1 MPKLKI
7 VFLLIYFISFQNICI
22 SQTTTKFSTKD
33 ISKLLAKAKDYY
45 TDANFI
51 KSLTT
56 SKLALKFATDIHDE
70 LLIAKSYRMIGK
82 NFYQLSEIDKAVYFY
97 DKALLHANKT
107 NDDTLK
113 IFIYNNLGNAYS
125 FEKNELAKGLDYYKK
140 SLEYCDKTHDTT
152 EIVLTKL
159 NIAWANFERQKFKEG
174 FPYLE
179 YVNKYNDKYGEKGN
193 FNSICMLNGMYYA
206 YTGQNKIADS
216 YFQKGLKRDKNIAL
230 TDDAMFLTEQY
241 TKFLYKIGDYKNA
254 FKYNKITDELNDKYY
269 NKEKLKQASSAGMDI
284 ELDEYKNEIKK
295 IVTEKDTQFQILKK
309 SRIISILSIII
320 ISVLLL
326 LLYALLKNFNLKKK
340 NNTELTN
347 ANHEL
352 KIAKEKAEETSKLKT
367 QFVATISH
375 ELRTPLYGVIGITDI
390 IIDEHKDIID
400 TEHLN
405 SLKFSARYLLELVND
420 ILQLNKMED
429 NKIVLNKVNFNIY
442 DEINTIKNALQ
453 YIAEI
458 NKNKFRTEIDSNIPK
473 LLIGDEL
480 RLSQIL
486 MNLISNALKFTKN
499 GEVIVSTNLV
509 DVIGNKNYLKFQ
521 VIDNGFGIAKEHQE
535 KIFDKF
541 VQIQR
546 KDDDYQGTGLGLA
559 IVKRLVD
566 LFGSE
571 IYIDSK
577 ENIGSTFTFTIGFEA
592 NNSTE
597 IIEKPK
603 QNLFLNTVL
612 NILVVEDNKIN
623 QMVTK
628 KIIEKNNHNCV
639 MVSSGYEA
647 IDAVSKQNF
656 DVILMDINMPEI
668 NGYETTIK
676 IRENGIKTPIIALTA
691 FDKNE
696 VTDQATA
703 SGINDVLIKP
713 FETEKLFEIINQLL
727 QKIKNTD

>member
-1 MPKLKI
+1 MPKFKI
-7 VFLLIYFISFQNICI
+7 VYLLLFFISFQNISY
-22 SQTTTKFSTKD
+22 SQLKVMSSKD
-33 ISKLLAKAKDYY
+33 ISKLLDKASEYY
-45 TDANFI
+45 SNANFI

-56 SKLALKFATDIHDE
+56 SKLALKFATDTNDE
-70 LLIAKSYRMIGK
+70 LLIAKSYRLIGK
-82 NFYQLSEIDKAVYFY
+82 NFYQLAEIDKSIYFY
-97 DKALLHANKT
+97 EKALLHANKT
-107 NDDTLK
+107 DSDTLK

-125 FEKNELAKGLDYYKK
+125 FEKNELKKGLTYYEK
-140 SLEYCDKTHDTT
+140 SLEISNQINDTT
-152 EIVLTKL
+152 EIILTKL
-159 NIAWANFERQKFKEG
+159 NIAWADFESQKFEEG

-179 YVNKYNDKYGEKGN
+179 FVNKYNDKYGEEGN

-206 YTGQNKIADS
+206 HKGQNKIADS
-216 YFQKGLKRDKNIAL
+216 YFQKGLKKNKDFAL

-241 TKFLYKIGDYKNA
+241 SKFLYKIGDYKNA
-254 FKYNKITDELNDKYY
+254 FKYNKLSEEINDKYY
-269 NKEKLKQASSAGMDI
+269 NKDKLKQASSAGMNI

-295 IVTEKDTQFQILKK
+295 IITEKDTQFQILKK
-309 SRIISILSIII
+309 SRVISILSIII

-347 ANHEL
+347 ANQQL
-352 KIAKEKAEETSKLKT
+352 KIAKERAEETSKLKT

-390 IIDEHKDIID
+390 IIDEHKNIID

-429 NKIVLNKVNFNIY
+429 NKIVLNKVNFNLY

-458 NKNKFRTEIDSNIPK
+458 NKNKFRTEIDAQIPK

-499 GEVIVSTNLV
+499 GEVIVSANLV
-509 DVIGNKNYLKFQ
+509 NVIGNKNYIKFQ

-577 ENIGSTFTFTIGFEA
+577 ENIGSTFTFTISFEA
-592 NNSTE
+592 SNSSE
-597 IIEKPK
+597 VIEKPK
-603 QNLFLNTVL
+603 DNLFLNTVL

-639 MVSSGYEA
+639 MVSGGFEA

-668 NGYETTIK
+668 NGYETSIK
-676 IRENGIKTPIIALTA
+676 MRENGITTPIIALTA

-703 SGINDVLIKP
+703 AGINDVLIKP
-713 FETEKLFEIINQLL
+713 FETQKLFEIIYQLL
-727 QKIKNTD
+727 HKTKNAD